1 MKEGRRGL
9 GIGEESHDEA
19 CPSEIA
25 NALPGIRICFLV
37 IGTGRGLYWLVAM
50 RTPGVFVVFLLIGG
64 AAVCWWGWLWAMVAG
79 VVIGKRNKAG
89 VLGGVACA
97 GGVGGVFR

>member
-64 AAVCWWGWLWAMVAG
+64 VAVCWWGSDRETKQG
-79 VVIGKRNKAG
+79 GG